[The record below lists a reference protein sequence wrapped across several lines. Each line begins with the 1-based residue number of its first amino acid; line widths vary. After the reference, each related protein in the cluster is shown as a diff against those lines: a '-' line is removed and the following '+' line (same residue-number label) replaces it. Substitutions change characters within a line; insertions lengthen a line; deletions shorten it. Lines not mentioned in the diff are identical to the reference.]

1 MEKLIE
7 VQKLNEDNKIIS
19 KKVPENLLS
28 LLIKINADIKWESS
42 PKNVIEA
49 MLLEFMIKEEQNG

>member
-28 LLIKINADIKWESS
+28 LYINSGWKIVKKVNINEDK
-42 PKNVIEA
+42 P
-49 MLLEFMIKEEQNG
+49 KEEKTKIYK